1 MLKSLIRLLDYV
13 QNLPIEK
20 RKIILWSVTGFFA
33 VILLFFQISNIKE
46 QTREADFT
54 LFSQSQMESVER
66 SAKEKIAR
74 LEERYEEAKEKLG
87 EGVEINEKKIIEEMK
102 KEGLITEEEIEEII
116 NKKEIKREDLKQGEL
131 IGLIEE
137 AILIKEK
144 NATEEK

>member
-87 EGVEINEKKIIEEMK
+87 EGVEINEEKIIEEMK